1 MSKARS
7 DAEPR
12 LRDAKVKVRTLR
24 EGLRLTECDKTVVG
38 SVNFVGAV
46 EDTRRRLGN
55 LVRDCDATLS
65 GLDAECLRL
74 ALLDV
79 RTDGEWLTLASGV
92 KLVISKVEAFTAEA
106 IRLGGLVETLPHW
119 RNIVELAGSLMPE
132 PQTEAWIQFDREI
145 STEVLRHLAAR
156 DPGLLGGYEHFKTLL
171 EGRNLERQRDR
182 EAMRNAFDAVRDAY
196 ERRLQRVIDQYKLR
210 TTVSL
215 SDVDG
220 SYRLLRAEVVEKI
233 TPWIAQVDAEASRL
247 VDDLGFLKTERGI
260 DVAELL
266 EGLEGA
272 RVVLASAAGEL
283 SQASASPEGLE
294 ALTDRLRSVRDDK
307 IGPARSEHARL
318 RVQTEPADA
327 LEQQL
332 LSLLGS
338 VPGQRP
344 LDPVSIEAV
353 RRTGASDLGLEDLL
367 AIVGKLYRKGHLD
380 IQVRLRQP

>member
-1 MSKARS
+1 
-7 DAEPR
+7 
-12 LRDAKVKVRTLR
+12 
-24 EGLRLTECDKTVVG
+24 
-38 SVNFVGAV
+38 
-46 EDTRRRLGN
+46 
-55 LVRDCDATLS
+55 
-65 GLDAECLRL
+65 
-74 ALLDV
+74 
-79 RTDGEWLTLASGV
+79 V
-92 KLVISKVEAFTAEA
+92 KLVISKVQAFTAEA

-156 DPGLLGGYEHFKTLL
+156 DPGLLGGYEHFKALL
-171 EGRNLERQRDR
+171 DGRIQERQREQ

-247 VDDLGFLKTERGI
+247 LDDLGFLKTERGI
-260 DVAELL
+260 DVGELL
-266 EGLEGA
+266 EGRVAA
-272 RVVLASAAGEL
+272 RVVLADAAGEL
-283 SQASASPEGLE
+283 LQASNSPEGME
-294 ALTDRLRSVRDDK
+294 ALTDRLRSVRDVT
-307 IGPARSEHARL
+307 IGPARSKYEQL
-318 RVQTEPADA
+318 RIETEPTDA
-327 LEQQL
+327 LEEQL
-332 LSLLGS
+332 LTLLET
-338 VPGQRP
+338 VRGQKP

-353 RRTGASDLGLEDLL
+353 RRTGGSDLGLEDLL
-367 AIVGKLYRKGHLD
+367 TIVGKLYRKGHLD